1 MDIKKFSKKDE
12 EYFKKIDGKTV
23 AVENVLMGDDED
35 IYDKK
40 KYRYDLSIYDGPLDL
55 LLYLVRRNKIEIED
69 IFVSD
74 ITQQYLDIIGPIEDW
89 TEEEIEYAG
98 EFITMAAELIEIKSK
113 LLIPTE
119 NVDETP
125 DDLPERDLYRRL
137 EELKMFKMQAEK
149 LQGLETINRFFREP
163 VFSEDD
169 YRLAIKDFDLD
180 KLIDAY
186 AKMTYRAVQQELR
199 LEPKTI
205 QKERFSIDNRMH
217 HICEVLI
224 EQKKTSYFSLIEKD
238 FNKIDAINTFLATLE
253 LMKKTTNF
261 RASGRKIQRYRN
273 HRQGRRRNAACKFG
287 GKIRWT
293 ILRKQSK
300 R

>member
-224 EQKKTSYFSLIEKD
+224 EQKKTSYFSLIEED

-253 LMKKTTNF
+253 LMKKQQIS
-261 RASGRKIQRYRN
+261 AHQEE
-273 HRQGRRRNAACKFG
+273 KFKDIEITVKEG
-287 GKIRWT
+287 VETPLVNSEEKLDG
-293 ILRKQSK
+293 QY
-300 R
+300 

>member
-149 LQGLETINRFFREP
+149 LQGLETVNRFFREP

-224 EQKKTSYFSLIEKD
+224 EQKKTSYFSLIEED

-253 LMKKTTNF
+253 LMKKQQIS
-261 RASGRKIQRYRN
+261 AHQEE
-273 HRQGRRRNAACKFG
+273 KFKDIEITVKEG
-287 GKIRWT
+287 VETPLVNSEEKLDG
-293 ILRKQSK
+293 QY
-300 R
+300 

>member
-163 VFSEDD
+163 VFSEVAVIVLQMLQHQLHGGSVHIQRHA
-169 YRLAIKDFDLD
+169 YPIHGHRLA
-180 KLIDAY
+180 
-186 AKMTYRAVQQELR
+186 
-199 LEPKTI
+199 
-205 QKERFSIDNRMH
+205 
-217 HICEVLI
+217 
-224 EQKKTSYFSLIEKD
+224 
-238 FNKIDAINTFLATLE
+238 
-253 LMKKTTNF
+253 
-261 RASGRKIQRYRN
+261 
-273 HRQGRRRNAACKFG
+273 G
-287 GKIRWT
+287 GKQYALYGGLDVLHFQCIHVSPLTSFLPTR
-293 ILRKQSK
+293 RSP

>member
-23 AVENVLMGDDED
+23 AVENVLMGDDDD

-119 NVDETP
+119 NVTDTP

-149 LQGLETINRFFREP
+149 LQGLETTNRFFREP

-224 EQKKTSYFSLIEKD
+224 AEKKTTYFSLIEED

-253 LMKKTTNF
+253 LMKKQQIS
-261 RASGRKIQRYRN
+261 AKQEE
-273 HRQGRRRNAACKFG
+273 KFKDIEITVKEG
-287 GKIRWT
+287 VETPLVTSEDK
-293 ILRKQSK
+293 LDEQY
-300 R
+300 

>member
-40 KYRYDLSIYDGPLDL
+40 KYRYYLSIYDGPLDL

-149 LQGLETINRFFREP
+149 LQGLETVNRFFREP

-253 LMKKTTNF
+253 LMKKQQIS
-261 RASGRKIQRYRN
+261 AHQEE
-273 HRQGRRRNAACKFG
+273 KFKDIEITVKEG
-287 GKIRWT
+287 VETPLVNSEEKLDG
-293 ILRKQSK
+293 QY
-300 R
+300 

>member
-23 AVENVLMGDDED
+23 AVENDLMGDDED

-89 TEEEIEYAG
+89 TEEEIDYAG

-253 LMKKTTNF
+253 LMKKQQIS
-261 RASGRKIQRYRN
+261 AHQEE
-273 HRQGRRRNAACKFG
+273 KFKDIEITVKEG
-287 GKIRWT
+287 VETPLVNSEEKLDG
-293 ILRKQSK
+293 QY
-300 R
+300 

>member
-40 KYRYDLSIYDGPLDL
+40 KDRYDLSIYDGPLDL

-149 LQGLETINRFFREP
+149 LQGLETVNRFFREP

-253 LMKKTTNF
+253 LMKKQQIS
-261 RASGRKIQRYRN
+261 AHQEE
-273 HRQGRRRNAACKFG
+273 KFKDIEITVKEG
-287 GKIRWT
+287 VETPLVNSEEKLDG
-293 ILRKQSK
+293 QY
-300 R
+300 

>member
-224 EQKKTSYFSLIEKD
+224 EQKKTSYFSLIDKD

-253 LMKKTTNF
+253 LMKKQQIS
-261 RASGRKIQRYRN
+261 AHQEE
-273 HRQGRRRNAACKFG
+273 KFKDIEITVKEG
-287 GKIRWT
+287 VETPLVNSEEKLDG
-293 ILRKQSK
+293 QY
-300 R
+300 

>member
-89 TEEEIEYAG
+89 TEEEIDYAG

-224 EQKKTSYFSLIEKD
+224 EQKKTSYFSLIEND

-253 LMKKTTNF
+253 LMKKQQIS
-261 RASGRKIQRYRN
+261 AHQEE
-273 HRQGRRRNAACKFG
+273 KFKDIEITVKEG
-287 GKIRWT
+287 VETPLVNLEEKLDG
-293 ILRKQSK
+293 QY
-300 R
+300 

>member
-1 MDIKKFSKKDE
+1 MCEILKILNHNTILVLKENEEIIVMSKGIGFGKKQ
-12 EYFKKIDGKTV
+12 G
-23 AVENVLMGDDED
+23 ENVE
-35 IYDKK
+35 I
-40 KYRYDLSIYDGPLDL
+40 P
-55 LLYLVRRNKIEIED
+55 RNAKQYKMQKSYQAKQKSNN

-253 LMKKTTNF
+253 LMKKQQIS
-261 RASGRKIQRYRN
+261 AHQEE
-273 HRQGRRRNAACKFG
+273 KFKDIEITVKEG
-287 GKIRWT
+287 VETPLVNSEEKLDG
-293 ILRKQSK
+293 QY
-300 R
+300 

>member
-40 KYRYDLSIYDGPLDL
+40 KYRYDLSIYDVPLDL
-55 LLYLVRRNKIEIED
+55 LLYLGRRNKIEIED

-253 LMKKTTNF
+253 LMKKQQIS
-261 RASGRKIQRYRN
+261 AHQEE
-273 HRQGRRRNAACKFG
+273 KFKDIEITVKEG
-287 GKIRWT
+287 VETPLVNSEEKLDG
-293 ILRKQSK
+293 QY
-300 R
+300 

>member
-224 EQKKTSYFSLIEKD
+224 EQKKTSYFSLIEMD

-253 LMKKTTNF
+253 LMKKQQIS
-261 RASGRKIQRYRN
+261 AHQEE
-273 HRQGRRRNAACKFG
+273 KFKDIEITVKEG
-287 GKIRWT
+287 VETPLVNSEEKLDG
-293 ILRKQSK
+293 QY
-300 R
+300 

>member
-1 MDIKKFSKKDE
+1 MLFRS

-149 LQGLETINRFFREP
+149 LQGVETINRFFREP

-253 LMKKTTNF
+253 LMKKQQIS
-261 RASGRKIQRYRN
+261 AHQEE
-273 HRQGRRRNAACKFG
+273 KFKDIEITVKEG
-287 GKIRWT
+287 VETPLVNSEEKLDG
-293 ILRKQSK
+293 QY
-300 R
+300 

>member
-35 IYDKK
+35 IYDNK

-119 NVDETP
+119 NVDATP

-149 LQGLETINRFFREP
+149 LQGLETVNRFFREP

-253 LMKKTTNF
+253 LMKKQQIS
-261 RASGRKIQRYRN
+261 AHQEE
-273 HRQGRRRNAACKFG
+273 KFKDIEITVKEG
-287 GKIRWT
+287 VETPLVNSEEKLDG
-293 ILRKQSK
+293 QY
-300 R
+300 

>member
-224 EQKKTSYFSLIEKD
+224 EQKKTSYFSLIEMD

-253 LMKKTTNF
+253 LIKKQQIS
-261 RASGRKIQRYRN
+261 AHQEE
-273 HRQGRRRNAACKFG
+273 KFKDIEITVKEG
-287 GKIRWT
+287 VETPLVNSEEKLDG
-293 ILRKQSK
+293 QY
-300 R
+300 

>member
-1 MDIKKFSKKDE
+1 MPSK
-12 EYFKKIDGKTV
+12 TS
-23 AVENVLMGDDED
+23 LWD

-253 LMKKTTNF
+253 LMKKQQIS
-261 RASGRKIQRYRN
+261 AHQEE
-273 HRQGRRRNAACKFG
+273 KFKDIEITVKEG
-287 GKIRWT
+287 VETPLVNSEEKLDG
-293 ILRKQSK
+293 QY
-300 R
+300 

>member
-40 KYRYDLSIYDGPLDL
+40 RYRYGLSIYDGPLDL

-217 HICEVLI
+217 HTCEVLI

-253 LMKKTTNF
+253 LMKKQQIS
-261 RASGRKIQRYRN
+261 AHQEE
-273 HRQGRRRNAACKFG
+273 KFKDIEITVKEG
-287 GKIRWT
+287 VETPLVNSEEKLDG
-293 ILRKQSK
+293 QY
-300 R
+300 

>member
-224 EQKKTSYFSLIEKD
+224 EQKKTSYFSLIEQD

-253 LMKKTTNF
+253 LMKKQQIS
-261 RASGRKIQRYRN
+261 AHQEE
-273 HRQGRRRNAACKFG
+273 KFKDIEITVKEG
-287 GKIRWT
+287 VETPLVNSEEKLDG
-293 ILRKQSK
+293 QY
-300 R
+300 

>member
-1 MDIKKFSKKDE
+1 MQLLLGAYLFKFSKKDE

-253 LMKKTTNF
+253 LMKKQQIS
-261 RASGRKIQRYRN
+261 AHQEE
-273 HRQGRRRNAACKFG
+273 KFKDIEITVKEG
-287 GKIRWT
+287 VETPLVNSEEKLDG
-293 ILRKQSK
+293 QY
-300 R
+300 

>member
-224 EQKKTSYFSLIEKD
+224 EQKKTSYFSLIEND

-253 LMKKTTNF
+253 LMKKQQISAHQEEKF
-261 RASGRKIQRYRN
+261 RDIEITVKEGVETPLVNSEEKLDGQY
-273 HRQGRRRNAACKFG
+273 
-287 GKIRWT
+287 
-293 ILRKQSK
+293 
-300 R
+300 

>member
-149 LQGLETINRFFREP
+149 LQGLETVNRFFREP

-224 EQKKTSYFSLIEKD
+224 EQKKTSYFTLIEKD

-253 LMKKTTNF
+253 LMKKQQIS
-261 RASGRKIQRYRN
+261 AHQEE
-273 HRQGRRRNAACKFG
+273 KFKDIEITVKEG
-287 GKIRWT
+287 VETPLVNSEEKLDG
-293 ILRKQSK
+293 QY
-300 R
+300 

>member
-35 IYDKK
+35 IYYKK

-89 TEEEIEYAG
+89 TEEEIDYAG

-149 LQGLETINRFFREP
+149 LQELETINRFFREP

-253 LMKKTTNF
+253 LMKKQQIS
-261 RASGRKIQRYRN
+261 AHQEE
-273 HRQGRRRNAACKFG
+273 KFKDIEITVKEG
-287 GKIRWT
+287 VETPLVNSEEKLDG
-293 ILRKQSK
+293 QY
-300 R
+300 

>member
-40 KYRYDLSIYDGPLDL
+40 KYRYDLSIYGGPLDL

-253 LMKKTTNF
+253 LMKKQQIS
-261 RASGRKIQRYRN
+261 AHQEE
-273 HRQGRRRNAACKFG
+273 KFKDIEITVKEG
-287 GKIRWT
+287 VETPLVNSEEKLDG
-293 ILRKQSK
+293 QY
-300 R
+300 

>member
-1 MDIKKFSKKDE
+1 MDIKKFSKKDD

-224 EQKKTSYFSLIEKD
+224 EQKKTSYFSLIEND

-253 LMKKTTNF
+253 LMKKQQIS
-261 RASGRKIQRYRN
+261 AHQEE
-273 HRQGRRRNAACKFG
+273 KFKDIEITVKEG
-287 GKIRWT
+287 VETPLVNSEEKLDG
-293 ILRKQSK
+293 QY
-300 R
+300 

>member
-98 EFITMAAELIEIKSK
+98 EVIEIKSK

-149 LQGLETINRFFREP
+149 LQGLETVNRFFREP

-224 EQKKTSYFSLIEKD
+224 EQKKTSYFSLIEED

-253 LMKKTTNF
+253 LMKKQQIS
-261 RASGRKIQRYRN
+261 AHQEE
-273 HRQGRRRNAACKFG
+273 KFKDIEITVKEG
-287 GKIRWT
+287 VETPLVNSEEKLDG
-293 ILRKQSK
+293 QY
-300 R
+300 

>member
-224 EQKKTSYFSLIEKD
+224 EQKKTSYFSLIERD

-253 LMKKTTNF
+253 LMKKQQIS
-261 RASGRKIQRYRN
+261 AHQEE
-273 HRQGRRRNAACKFG
+273 KFKDIEITVKEG
-287 GKIRWT
+287 VETPLVNSEEKLDG
-293 ILRKQSK
+293 QY
-300 R
+300 

>member
-149 LQGLETINRFFREP
+149 LQGLETVNRFFREP

-224 EQKKTSYFSLIEKD
+224 EQKKTSYFSLIEND

-253 LMKKTTNF
+253 LMKKQQIS
-261 RASGRKIQRYRN
+261 AHQEE
-273 HRQGRRRNAACKFG
+273 KFKDIEITVKEG
-287 GKIRWT
+287 VETPLVNSEEKLDG
-293 ILRKQSK
+293 QY
-300 R
+300 

>member
-40 KYRYDLSIYDGPLDL
+40 KYRYDLSIYDGPPDL

-253 LMKKTTNF
+253 LMKKQQIS
-261 RASGRKIQRYRN
+261 AHQEE
-273 HRQGRRRNAACKFG
+273 KFKDIEITVKEG
-287 GKIRWT
+287 VETPLVNSEEKLDG
-293 ILRKQSK
+293 QY
-300 R
+300 

>member
-89 TEEEIEYAG
+89 TEEEIDDFFLKRFDCSPE
-98 EFITMAAELIEIKSK
+98 MAAELIEIKSK

-149 LQGLETINRFFREP
+149 LQGLETVNRFFREP

-224 EQKKTSYFSLIEKD
+224 EQKKTSYFSLIEED

-253 LMKKTTNF
+253 LMKKQQIS
-261 RASGRKIQRYRN
+261 AHQEE
-273 HRQGRRRNAACKFG
+273 KFKDIEITVKEG
-287 GKIRWT
+287 VETPLVNSEEKLDG
-293 ILRKQSK
+293 QY
-300 R
+300 